1 MEKFIDYGL
10 ENMAQTYESSDI
22 YDNIISH
29 RETIGYHALSF
40 AVKASQLGDEFLL
53 GKALDLARNY
63 TSLNGMSMPNML
75 PAELYAN
82 ITLEDFTKRKCLYDK
97 HKRIDQWKTMG
108 TKKKGINNS
117 HLIN

>member
-1 MEKFIDYGL
+1 
-10 ENMAQTYESSDI
+10 
-22 YDNIISH
+22 
-29 RETIGYHALSF
+29 
-40 AVKASQLGDEFLL
+40 
-53 GKALDLARNY
+53 
-63 TSLNGMSMPNML
+63 ML